1 MSNKAGLQLTSV
13 AMLFL
18 VATSTLAQSSGWAK
32 FGGMLGGNAQR
43 KQQIYDDETA
53 RLYERDG
60 ALARAYNLQTEARI
74 REHLFALWQSGG
86 VPENEAR
93 SIVGSYQFNPSWEA
107 FLGSVR
113 RTGSHQGFKDTW
125 DAYRRRDY
133 VLANDLLLSSSIV
146 EQEEL
151 KAKASSSANNDEIL
165 RGRAEI
171 DALGIK
177 LEATDPAYQEKLDY
191 LEPKLKKIIEIYP
204 PSEWAARFERAF
216 FEVRL

>member
-1 MSNKAGLQLTSV
+1 M
-13 AMLFL
+13 
-18 VATSTLAQSSGWAK
+18 
-32 FGGMLGGNAQR
+32 
-43 KQQIYDDETA
+43 
-53 RLYERDG
+53 
-60 ALARAYNLQTEARI
+60 
-74 REHLFALWQSGG
+74 
-86 VPENEAR
+86 
-93 SIVGSYQFNPSWEA
+93 
-107 FLGSVR
+107 
-113 RTGSHQGFKDTW
+113 
-125 DAYRRRDY
+125 
-133 VLANDLLLSSSIV
+133 LANDLLLSSSIV